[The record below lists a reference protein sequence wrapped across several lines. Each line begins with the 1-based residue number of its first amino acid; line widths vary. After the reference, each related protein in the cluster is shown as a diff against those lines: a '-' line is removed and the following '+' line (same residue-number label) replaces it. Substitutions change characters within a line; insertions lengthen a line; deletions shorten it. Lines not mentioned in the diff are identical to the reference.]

1 MVFYFGFMIV
11 IYLFYLLDICHMFL
25 LIFCVYYVSIYI
37 RFILYKRIGF
47 VRIIFNVYRCYF
59 LILFA
64 KRIFGTIY
72 CANVLS
78 AKQDY
83 YQSSSGRLIG
93 AFFKTSGGRF
103 KKQDIWNKYRSE
115 MPVGSRGRQTP
126 QSGVGCADLR
136 RFVRSGRSHHHLMLF
151 LFSAIVAGVLTPVD
165 AELWAELHL

>member
-1 MVFYFGFMIV
+1 MIV
-11 IYLFYLLDICHMFL
+11 ICLFYLLDICHIFM
-25 LIFCVYYVSIYI
+25 LIFYVYYVFIYI
-37 RFILYKRIGF
+37 RFILYKRISF
-47 VRIIFNVYRCYF
+47 VHIIFNVYRCYF
-59 LILFA
+59 LIHFA
-64 KRIFGTIY
+64 KHIFGTIY

-126 QSGVGCADLR
+126 QSGVGYADLR